1 MANGSCERKSAANGS
16 LLLLLFLLPLPVS
29 DGIFNGL
36 WRGGLTWSSCR
47 AHFGEWEFPACG
59 LSRLDNGGGSV
70 EEVGLSEKA
79 GADAHAPVAVGLG
92 VSFCSSGIR
101 DR

>member
-1 MANGSCERKSAANGS
+1 MGVAS
-16 LLLLLFLLPLPVS
+16 L
-29 DGIFNGL
+29 
-36 WRGGLTWSSCR
+36 R
-47 AHFGEWEFPACG
+47 G
-59 LSRLDNGGGSV
+59 LSRLDNGGGAV

-79 GADAHAPVAVGLG
+79 RADAHAPVAVGLG

>member
-1 MANGSCERKSAANGS
+1 MGVAS
-16 LLLLLFLLPLPVS
+16 L
-29 DGIFNGL
+29 
-36 WRGGLTWSSCR
+36 R
-47 AHFGEWEFPACG
+47 G
-59 LSRLDNGGGSV
+59 LSRLDNGGGAV